1 MKIAFLTEK
10 IEPKAEAEI
19 KLLEDNGFEV
29 LVFDSKNLE
38 GRLINQRKDLD
49 LIYVWQ
55 AIG

>member
-29 LVFDSKNLE
+29 LVFDSKN
-38 GRLINQRKDLD
+38 GFRRLNFQ
-49 LIYVWQ
+49 
-55 AIG
+55 G